1 MWMLLAGVIALIG
14 LTVYFY
20 RLRRDDRWKAKPLL
34 SRRQRKRE
42 PFQTP
47 PEGTLYS
54 FAARPS
60 RKTIE
65 RLGYEK
71 APDIHLRVKRKRWWD
86 RLFSALGISVA
97 CRSDNPKFDRTLHLV
112 TDAAPVCRAMQT
124 SPKTQALMLR
134 LADSCEPNGVRF
146 RQFVVR
152 RGQLWIEVV
161 AKKRKKGSPPMVL
174 ADTFVPDL
182 RELSEAMEQEIP
194 ETARGVEDQVNK
206 KAALIGSICVA
217 LFLGGFLFFSRQIL
231 FPIPAPLE
239 IWPLVEMAFVT
250 AIAVFAALVVFT
262 FAWMGRTTRTHVV
275 LIEVVLTG
283 ILGAGLTS
291 YSVLR
296 EANMAFDSSSGER
309 HVVEVLKKEISHGHR
324 STSYYLHLA
333 PWHESQGDTQLEVG
347 TSLFNAVRSGYPLLV
362 EEHPG
367 ALGVSWVRL
376 IPPRFRYVDESG
388 NPVSE
393 NTTP

>member
-1 MWMLLAGVIALIG
+1 MWMLLAGFAVLIG
-14 LTVYFY
+14 LTAYFY
-20 RLRRDDRWKAKPLL
+20 RIRRDDRWKAKPLL
-34 SRRQRKRE
+34 SKRQRKRE

-54 FAARPS
+54 VATKPS
-60 RKTIE
+60 RKTVE
-65 RLGYEK
+65 RLGFGN

-86 RLFSALGISVA
+86 RLFTVLGISVA
-97 CRSDNPKFDRTLHLV
+97 CRADNPEFDRAFHLV
-112 TDAAPVCRAMQT
+112 TDIEPICRAMKT
-124 SPKTQALMLR
+124 SPKTQEIMLR
-134 LADSCEPNGVRF
+134 LADACETNGVRF
-146 RQFVVR
+146 RQFVIR
-152 RGQLWIEVV
+152 NGQVWIEVV
-161 AKKRKKGSPPMVL
+161 AKKRKKGPTPMVL
-174 ADTFVPDL
+174 AETFVPEL
-182 RELSEAMEQEIP
+182 RELSAAMEQEIP
-194 ETARGVEDQVNK
+194 ATARGIEDQVNK
-206 KAALIGSICVA
+206 KAALIGSLCLA
-217 LFLGGFLFFSRQIL
+217 LFLGGFLFFFRQIF

-239 IWPLVEMAFVT
+239 IWPLIEMAFFT
-250 AIAVFAALVVFT
+250 GIAVFAALVVFT
-262 FAWMGRTTRTHVV
+262 FAWMGRTSRTHVV

-283 ILGAGLTS
+283 IIGAGLTS

-309 HVVEVLKKEISHGHR
+309 HVVDVLKKEVSHGGR

-347 TSLFNAVRSGYPLLV
+347 TSLFNAVRTGYPLLV

-367 ALGVSWVRL
+367 ALGVSWVHL

-388 NPVSE
+388 NPVSG